1 MKYRAFISYSHKQER
16 WAGWIHRKLETY
28 KVPKAIVG
36 SDGRDGPV
44 PERLGT
50 VFRDRD
56 ELPTSADLG
65 SALTEAL
72 DQSMYL
78 VVICSPDAAR
88 SRWVNEEILRFKRAG
103 RENRILPFI
112 VDGEP
117 NATDRGAPEREAFPE
132 ALRFAIGED
141 GELTTTRVEPIAADA
156 RPGADGKHNAVL
168 KLIAGLLG
176 TNFDALKQR
185 ERRRAQARRR
195 KLTTIGASIALV
207 IGVLGVIAYA
217 QSGRASRAIA
227 RTGELESVAR
237 GLKDQWVSSGVE
249 ITPMVDAILLGDI
262 AALESLDPSAEEINA
277 FWGPESLNALMVAC
291 AVGNGK
297 VAQWL
302 IDHGA
307 DPNRYND
314 QGYAPIHV
322 AAGRGRPGTAEVLK
336 NAGVDLNMPWKHRG
350 GIGWRPIDI
359 AADDES
365 LDFLN
370 EILDLGVPIETESPD
385 GAYDSP
391 LFLAAYFGQT
401 EAIKLLLE
409 RGARVDLKD
418 DLDRTPYKCAVQ
430 NGHTAAAELLAKA
443 SGVDDSTLLDEQ
455 LYGMVIMVATGQEDL
470 SEIRRL
476 LDQGADPNYVGEYDL
491 TTYALAISM
500 AASSVATPTT
510 RPNALEL
517 VRLLKA
523 AGGRA
528 DVNRPMGQSVFDRFE
543 HTPDPEL
550 EAIISD

>member
-28 KVPKAIVG
+28 RVPKAIVG
-36 SDGRDGPV
+36 SEGRDGPV

-56 ELPTSADLG
+56 ELPTSSDLG

-78 VVICSPDAAR
+78 VVICSPDAAK

-103 RENRILPFI
+103 RENRILPI
-112 VDGEP
+112 VVDGEP

-141 GELTTTRVEPIAADA
+141 GELTSTRVEPIAADA
-156 RPGADGKHNAVL
+156 RASGDGKHNAVL

-195 KLTTIGASIALV
+195 KLTTIAASIALV
-207 IGVLGVIAYA
+207 ICVLGIIAYA

-277 FWGPESLNALMVAC
+277 LWGPESLNALMVAC

-302 IDHGA
+302 IDRGA
-307 DPNRYND
+307 DPNLYND

-322 AAGRGRPGTAEVLK
+322 AAGRGRPGTAEVLM

-370 EILDLGVPIETESPD
+370 ELLELGVPIEKEPVD
-385 GAYDSP
+385 GAYESP
-391 LFLAAYFGQT
+391 LFLAAWFGQT
-401 EAIKLLLE
+401 EAIKLLLD
-409 RGARVDLKD
+409 RGARTDLKD
-418 DLDRTPYKCAVQ
+418 MMDRTPYDCAIQ
-430 NGHTAAAELLAKA
+430 NGYTEAAELLGQA
-443 SGVDDSTLLDEQ
+443 SGMDNAQLADEQ
-455 LYGMVIMVATGQEDL
+455 LYGMVTMVALGQEPP
-470 SEIRRL
+470 SQIQRL
-476 LDQGADPNYVGEYDL
+476 LDRGADPNFVGEYGN
-491 TTYALAISM
+491 TTYSHAIDM
-500 AASSVATPTT
+500 AAASIANPSS
-510 RPNALEL
+510 RPAALEMI
-517 VRLLKA
+517 RLLKA
-523 AGGRA
+523 AGG
-528 DVNRPMGQSVFDRFE
+528 DSDTKSMMGSSLRRRFE
-543 HTPDPEL
+543 ITPDPEL
-550 EAIISD
+550 EAIVFD